1 MVNCLFSKPAR
12 NSGPTEQVAGT
23 SLSSTPRIRVQPR
36 SHPAVPAVR
45 MSSKESDSRM
55 SVEQQIAQLIATEI
69 AAKATQVVAAIG
81 LLDEGATVPFIARY
95 RKEVTGG
102 LDDTQLRKLEKRLGY
117 LRELESRR
125 ETDRKGGG

>member
-1 MVNCLFSKPAR
+1 MRKVAANRPAAPVEGRTWREMGNCLCARPAR
-12 NSGPTEQVAGT
+12 TSGPTEQVAGT
-23 SLSSTPRIRVQPR
+23 SLSSTPQIRVQPR

-81 LLDEGATVPFIARY
+81 LLDEGATVQIGRAH
-95 RKEVTGG
+95 V
-102 LDDTQLRKLEKRLGY
+102 
-117 LRELESRR
+117 
-125 ETDRKGGG
+125 

>member
-23 SLSSTPRIRVQPR
+23 SLSSTPQIRVQPR

-69 AAKATQVVAAIG
+69 AAKDTQVVAAIG
-81 LLDEGATVPFIARY
+81 LLDEGATVPFLARY

-102 LDDTQLRKLEKRLGY
+102 FDATPLRTLEERLGQ
-117 LRELESRR
+117 LSQTEN
-125 ETDRKGGG
+125 RK